1 MIRRRIRRTWQ
12 PVVMAVLAI
21 SVLSGCA
28 ARKGPWGDL
37 ETGLMLEYRMPEN
50 QVLQYRV
57 SNNVT
62 QSLEIAGESVD
73 IASDETYTFSVA
85 SRGMKDGSYQLEIT
99 IDTMSVAIAV
109 PQQVLTPEVSSVIGK
124 SFHMALSVLGEE
136 QDLPDTESLQYD
148 LGVGDTRSLIPSFQ
162 AIFADLAGRPVKR
175 GDSWISEW
183 TVSEES
189 GGSEIAITVR
199 VVNTVKGYETVDG
212 LECVR
217 IAAPFTGSFEGGGE
231 ERGSNWSTEG
241 EIEGTSI
248 WYFAHKEGILVRDT
262 SQGTAAGSIFGT
274 GPEEM
279 TIPLT
284 RVFEMETTLIR

>member
-109 PQQVLTPEVSSVIGK
+109 PQQVLTPDV
-124 SFHMALSVLGEE
+124 
-136 QDLPDTESLQYD
+136 
-148 LGVGDTRSLIPSFQ
+148 
-162 AIFADLAGRPVKR
+162 
-175 GDSWISEW
+175 
-183 TVSEES
+183 
-189 GGSEIAITVR
+189 
-199 VVNTVKGYETVDG
+199 
-212 LECVR
+212 
-217 IAAPFTGSFEGGGE
+217 
-231 ERGSNWSTEG
+231 
-241 EIEGTSI
+241 
-248 WYFAHKEGILVRDT
+248 
-262 SQGTAAGSIFGT
+262 
-274 GPEEM
+274 
-279 TIPLT
+279 
-284 RVFEMETTLIR
+284 